1 MGHAISEIESAAGAV
16 HADPPRSVGFRRSS
30 RDSGSRRREVLRVLR
45 ASSDPMSTVAI
56 ADILVVHPNTVRFH
70 LDSLV
75 GDGLVELVEPGRKRL
90 GRPPLMFRAVRQMD
104 RGGTRH
110 YHVLAE
116 ILTKALAAEEY
127 PRAKALAAGRVWGK
141 GLANTDSDLE
151 SPPALTSSE
160 EAIDRLVDVLDEFG
174 FAPERL
180 ESVGEPQVGLH
191 HCPFLELAE
200 SQTKVVCP
208 LHLGLVQG
216 VLEAWGAPI
225 TADRLDAFVRPDLC
239 VLRLKSIGAKA

>member
-1 MGHAISEIESAAGAV
+1 M
-16 HADPPRSVGFRRSS
+16 SS
-30 RDSGSRRREVLRVLR
+30 GDSGSRRREVLRVLR
-45 ASSDPMSTVAI
+45 ASSDPMSIAAVA
-56 ADILVVHPNTVRFH
+56 DRLVVHPNTVRFH

-75 GDGLVELVEPGRKRL
+75 SGGLVELVKPGRKRL

-104 RGGTRH
+104 RGGTRQ

-116 ILTKALAAEEY
+116 ILTKALAAEQY
-127 PRAKALAAGRVWGK
+127 PRAKALAAGRGWGTS
-141 GLANTDSDLE
+141 LATLDRELE
-151 SPPALTSSE
+151 SPPDLTSSE
-160 EAIDRLVDVLDEFG
+160 EAIDRLVDVLDDFG
-174 FAPERL
+174 FAPERR
-180 ESVGEPQVGLH
+180 ESGGEPQVGLW

-239 VLRLKSIGAKA
+239 VIHLKSIGARD